1 MKLNFLRHAVCII
14 LNCLGI
20 NEAFSQELSGIRN
33 QKPFEIN
40 GSIGFN
46 AMLYQAKGIAPRNQ
60 ALNLSAFGN
69 ANVSIYGIALPFS
82 FFWANAKT
90 TFTQPFN
97 QYGISPTYKWIT
109 LHAGYR
115 NMSLSKYSM
124 NGFNFFGGGLE
135 LNPGKFRFMA
145 LYGRFSKAVRETEFS
160 GIISSPSSFERRG
173 MGIKL
178 GLGTSKTFFDIFVL
192 KAGDNANSLAGLK
205 DSLIPKSKENLVTG
219 FNGKI
224 GIFKRL
230 SLHYELAVSLFSRNT
245 QDSLIPMDK
254 LSFVHQIFPIRNS
267 TSIYSAGEASLN
279 YNANNFQLKLGYK
292 RIDPDYQS
300 MGLYFVQSD
309 NETFSLDPSFQL
321 WKGKFRINGSV
332 GYQRDNLAQNRIFT
346 TNRIISGLNVSFAPN
361 ARYSGDFSYSNFG
374 ISQINASMGLAT
386 AYIDTI
392 RIAQNN
398 QSISLS
404 NRYVI
409 NNKTHRNTFIVM
421 VSRQNLSDLNRIT
434 ANQNENIIWFING
447 GYTRT
452 HTAHKTSFNV
462 SINASQTDNAFFST
476 QLIGPSLGF
485 SKKTKKEKIAL
496 QSNLSMQI
504 RNNRGFKPGMVVTS
518 NSAANFKLGK
528 SHAFQIGL
536 MIIRNTSGNENIPT
550 FTEIRFNAGYVLIFN
565 SSNNGK

>member
-1 MKLNFLRHAVCII
+1 
-14 LNCLGI
+14 
-20 NEAFSQELSGIRN
+20 
-33 QKPFEIN
+33 
-40 GSIGFN
+40 
-46 AMLYQAKGIAPRNQ
+46 
-60 ALNLSAFGN
+60 
-69 ANVSIYGIALPFS
+69 
-82 FFWANAKT
+82 
-90 TFTQPFN
+90 
-97 QYGISPTYKWIT
+97 
-109 LHAGYR
+109 
-115 NMSLSKYSM
+115 
-124 NGFNFFGGGLE
+124 
-135 LNPGKFRFMA
+135 
-145 LYGRFSKAVRETEFS
+145 
-160 GIISSPSSFERRG
+160 
-173 MGIKL
+173 
-178 GLGTSKTFFDIFVL
+178 
-192 KAGDNANSLAGLK
+192 
-205 DSLIPKSKENLVTG
+205 
-219 FNGKI
+219 
-224 GIFKRL
+224 
-230 SLHYELAVSLFSRNT
+230 
-245 QDSLIPMDK
+245 
-254 LSFVHQIFPIRNS
+254 
-267 TSIYSAGEASLN
+267 
-279 YNANNFQLKLGYK
+279 
-292 RIDPDYQS
+292 
-300 MGLYFVQSD
+300 
-309 NETFSLDPSFQL
+309 L